1 MHSVKTQIVLEPSTI
16 LSETNQITL
25 LIVTLIIRTSLLDKT
40 QEFLEIIII
49 TKCKE
54 QLTLLFLDQIQTTTL
69 VIRWIAL

>member
-25 LIVTLIIRTSLLDKT
+25 LILTLIIRTSLLDKT
-40 QEFLEIIII
+40 QEFLEIIIR
-49 TKCKE
+49 TLCKE

-69 VIRWIAL
+69 VIRWTAL